1 MASLTE
7 HQQAAFDA
15 VYERLA
21 GGAAYTTLRGY
32 AGTGKTFLAGALVDR
47 MLDEGAALTACAPTH
62 KAAQVLRTHMNEHAV
77 PTQTLHSFL
86 GLRLVPDDKGA
97 YALEPEGDL
106 AEYPAGIVVV
116 DEASMIGAAEWAH
129 IEQAPRRLQWLF
141 VGDPAQLP
149 PVNETA
155 SPVFDVEGPLLEEV
169 HRQGE
174 GNPIL
179 ALARH
184 VRLQKSDPFTSRFA
198 NDEGVAVTDNAG
210 EFEASARRAF
220 QSDAFDDDATA
231 ARVLA
236 YRNKTVRRYNRAIR
250 DALYGEDAP
259 QFVKGEWLVAR
270 ETWFHNNVPTL
281 KNSEE
286 VRVRKARVETF
297 EADDLSTWTVWRLK
311 VRSVHDAWTR
321 ALYVLHEDER
331 ERFENELEVRRKEA
345 IEQPRAWST
354 FYDLKERFAEVDYA
368 YASTVHQAQGSTF
381 DTAFVDVRDLRA
393 CRGPERQ
400 ALLYVAV
407 TRPSR
412 RLALLV

>member
-1 MASLTE
+1 
-7 HQQAAFDA
+7 
-15 VYERLA
+15 
-21 GGAAYTTLRGY
+21 
-32 AGTGKTFLAGALVDR
+32 
-47 MLDEGAALTACAPTH
+47 
-62 KAAQVLRTHMNEHAV
+62 
-77 PTQTLHSFL
+77 
-86 GLRLVPDDKGA
+86 
-97 YALEPEGDL
+97 
-106 AEYPAGIVVV
+106 
-116 DEASMIGAAEWAH
+116 MIGAAEWAH
-129 IEQAPRRLQWLF
+129 IQEAPRHLQWLF

-155 SPVFDVEGPLLEEV
+155 SPVFDMPGPLLEEV

-184 VRLQKSDPFTSRFA
+184 VRLQKTDLFESRFA
-198 NDEGVAVTDNAG
+198 DDEGVAVTDNTE
-210 EFEASARRAF
+210 EFAASAQRAI
-220 QSDAFDDDATA
+220 QSDAFADDATA

-236 YRNKTVRRYNRAIR
+236 YRNKMVRRYNRTIR
-250 DALYGEDAP
+250 NALYGADAP
-259 QFVKGEWLVAR
+259 QFEKGEWLVAR

-286 VRVRKARVETF
+286 VRVRRASVETF
-297 EADDLSTWTVWRLK
+297 EADDLSTWKVWRLK

-321 ALYVLHEDER
+321 VLYVLHEDEH
-331 ERFENELEVRRKEA
+331 ERFENELAVRRKEA

-354 FYDLKERFAEVDYA
+354 FYNLKERFAQVDYA
-368 YASTVHQAQGSTF
+368 YASTVHKAQGSTF

-393 CRGPERQ
+393 CRGPEQQ

-407 TRPSR
+407 TRPAR

>member
-1 MASLTE
+1 MTALTE
-7 HQQAAFDA
+7 HQQAAFDV

-21 GGAAYTTLRGY
+21 EGAQFTTLRGY

-47 MLDEGAALTACAPTH
+47 LVAEDSAVTACAPTH
-62 KAAQVLRTHMNEHAV
+62 KATQVLQTHMREHAV
-77 PTQTLHSFL
+77 QTQTLHAFL
-86 GLRLVPDDKGA
+86 GLRLVPDQNGA
-97 YALEPEGDL
+97 YQLEPEGDL
-106 AEYPAGIVVV
+106 TAYPAGIVIV
-116 DEASMIGAAEWAH
+116 DEASMVGAAEWMH
-129 IEQAPRRLQWLF
+129 IQQAPRHLQWLF

-149 PVNETA
+149 PVNEPA
-155 SPVFDVEGPLLEEV
+155 SPVFDMPGPLLEEV

-184 VRLQKSDPFTSRFA
+184 VRLQKADPFKSRFT
-198 NDEGVAVTDNAG
+198 DGEGVAVTDNAA
-210 EFEASARRAF
+210 EFSASAERAF
-220 QSDAFDDDATA
+220 QSDAFSEDATA

-250 DALYGEDAP
+250 AALYGRDAP
-259 QFVKGEWLVAR
+259 QFEKGEWLVAR
-270 ETWFHNNVPTL
+270 ETWFHNGVPKL

-286 VRVRKARVETF
+286 VRVRKASVETY
-297 EADDLSTWTVWRLK
+297 EADDGSTWRVWRLK

-321 ALYVLHEDER
+321 VLYVLHEEER
-331 ERFENELEVRRKEA
+331 ERFENELATRRKEA
-345 IEQPRAWST
+345 IEQPRKWSQ

-368 YASTVHQAQGSTF
+368 YASTTHKAQGSTF

-393 CRGPERQ
+393 CRGPEQQ

>member
-1 MASLTE
+1 
-7 HQQAAFDA
+7 
-15 VYERLA
+15 
-21 GGAAYTTLRGY
+21 
-32 AGTGKTFLAGALVDR
+32 
-47 MLDEGAALTACAPTH
+47 
-62 KAAQVLRTHMNEHAV
+62 
-77 PTQTLHSFL
+77 
-86 GLRLVPDDKGA
+86 
-97 YALEPEGDL
+97 
-106 AEYPAGIVVV
+106 
-116 DEASMIGAAEWAH
+116 
-129 IEQAPRRLQWLF
+129 
-141 VGDPAQLP
+141 
-149 PVNETA
+149 
-155 SPVFDVEGPLLEEV
+155 
-169 HRQGE
+169 
-174 GNPIL
+174 
-179 ALARH
+179 
-184 VRLQKSDPFTSRFA
+184 
-198 NDEGVAVTDNAG
+198 
-210 EFEASARRAF
+210 
-220 QSDAFDDDATA
+220 
-231 ARVLA
+231 
-236 YRNKTVRRYNRAIR
+236 
-250 DALYGEDAP
+250 
-259 QFVKGEWLVAR
+259 
-270 ETWFHNNVPTL
+270 VPTL

-368 YASTVHQAQGSTF
+368 YASTVHKAQGSTF